1 MKNPVLQLQEPHFK
15 YLAAIVASGF
25 YAVQIQ
31 AVFLFFSLSTWMDI
45 LNAMIS
51 NQCKSSK

>member
-31 AVFLFFSLSTWMDI
+31 AVCLFFFKYLNGYFECYDI
-45 LNAMIS
+45 QSM
-51 NQCKSSK
+51 QK